1 MTKYTWNPWH
11 GCHKI
16 SAGCANCYMFRSDS
30 GRDIDSNTVRKTSS
44 FNRPVSRDKYGS
56 YKLESG
62 AEVGLCF
69 TSDFLIDEADK
80 WRDEAWDMIRE
91 RFDLN
96 FLFITK
102 RINRLADVVPDDWGD
117 GYDNVAIGCT
127 CENQE
132 MADKRLPVFLSFPI
146 AERYIIC
153 EPLLG
158 PIDLK
163 EYLLPEKIS
172 EVIVGGES
180 GNEARVCD
188 YDWVLDIRNQC
199 IEAGVDFS
207 FHQTGARLRK
217 NGKVYRILRRH
228 QHSQAKKAAIT
239 FRRNKV

>member
-1 MTKYTWNPWH
+1 M
-11 GCHKI
+11 
-16 SAGCANCYMFRSDS
+16 
-30 GRDIDSNTVRKTSS
+30 
-44 FNRPVSRDKYGS
+44 
-56 YKLESG
+56 
-62 AEVGLCF
+62 GLCF

-102 RINRLADVVPDDWGD
+102 RINRLADVAPDDWGD

-163 EYLLPEKIS
+163 EYLLPEK
-172 EVIVGGES
+172 
-180 GNEARVCD
+180 
-188 YDWVLDIRNQC
+188 
-199 IEAGVDFS
+199 
-207 FHQTGARLRK
+207 
-217 NGKVYRILRRH
+217 
-228 QHSQAKKAAIT
+228 
-239 FRRNKV
+239 NK

>member
-1 MTKYTWNPWH
+1 M
-11 GCHKI
+11 
-16 SAGCANCYMFRSDS
+16 
-30 GRDIDSNTVRKTSS
+30 
-44 FNRPVSRDKYGS
+44 
-56 YKLESG
+56 
-62 AEVGLCF
+62 GLCF

-163 EYLLPEKIS
+163 
-172 EVIVGGES
+172 
-180 GNEARVCD
+180 RVF
-188 YDWVLDIRNQC
+188 V
-199 IEAGVDFS
+199 
-207 FHQTGARLRK
+207 T
-217 NGKVYRILRRH
+217 
-228 QHSQAKKAAIT
+228 
-239 FRRNKV
+239 